1 MAATRA
7 RFTEED
13 LAAMPDDGRRYELY
27 DGEIYV
33 SPAPVPA
40 HQRVSSKC
48 HGHLLRAEA
57 AGYGVVL
64 AAPIEVKLRQGR
76 VVQPDLIFI
85 RRERLA
91 IIGETQIVGAP
102 DLVVEIV
109 SPSSRKRDLGWKLRA
124 YEAEG
129 VPFYWAVDPKGALV
143 LPHTLRD
150 GRYVTGPAL
159 RAGDRLG
166 CPLFPDIVLDD
177 VARLFA

>member
-1 MAATRA
+1 MATTQA

-40 HQRVSSKC
+40 HQLVSSEM
-48 HGHLLRAEA
+48 HDFLRRATR

-64 AAPIEVKLRQGR
+64 AAPIEVKLGRGR

-91 IIGETQIVGAP
+91 IVGETQIVGAP

-129 VPFYWAVDPKGALV
+129 IPFYWVADPQGARV
-143 LPHTLRD
+143 LPHTLQD
-150 GRYVTGPAL
+150 GRYVTGPTL
-159 RAGDRLG
+159 RAGDQLA
-166 CPLFPDIVLDD
+166 CPLFPEVVLDD

>member
-1 MAATRA
+1 MATTRA
-7 RFTEED
+7 RFIEED

-40 HQRVSSKC
+40 HQRVSANT
-48 HGHLLRAEA
+48 HALLLRAEM
-57 AGYGVVL
+57 AGHGVSF
-64 AAPIEVKLRQGR
+64 AAPIEVKLGRGR

-124 YEAEG
+124 YEAAG
-129 VPFYWAVDPKGALV
+129 IPFYWVADPKGALV
-143 LPHTLRD
+143 LPHTL
-150 GRYVTGPAL
+150 
-159 RAGDRLG
+159 
-166 CPLFPDIVLDD
+166 
-177 VARLFA
+177 

>member
-1 MAATRA
+1 MATTRA

-13 LAAMPDDGRRYELY
+13 LAAMPDDGRRYELH

-33 SPAPVPA
+33 SPAPVPD
-40 HQRVSSKC
+40 HQLVSSEM
-48 HGHLLRAEA
+48 HDFLRRATR

-85 RRERLA
+85 RRERLG
-91 IIGETQIVGAP
+91 IIGETQIVSAP

-109 SPSSRKRDLGWKLRA
+109 SPPSRKRDLGWKLRA

-129 VPFYWAVDPKGALV
+129 IPFYWVLDPRGTLV
-143 LPHTLRD
+143 LPHALQD

-159 RAGDRLG
+159 RAGDHLG